1 MKPVAAGSFA
11 GQLKTLR
18 ESAGFTQEELATIAG
33 LSVHAISSLERGERR
48 RPQTDTVRALSSALG
63 LAAVRDPHFVAS
75 TIGEGLGLNS
85 ASAADLP
92 ARARAACEH
101 QPTLLVIDNFE

>member
-1 MKPVAAGSFA
+1 MKAMTPAAPGAFGA
-11 GQLKTLR
+11 QLKTLR

-63 LAAVRDPHFVAS
+63 LTDSDRAAFLSIARS
-75 TIGEGLGLNS
+75 LGQP
-85 ASAADLP
+85 AAESGHRPVLP
-92 ARARAACEH
+92 APATA
-101 QPTLLVIDNFE
+101 LLG